1 MTALDALGISDPFP
15 IQASTIPVAL
25 GGADIIGQAKTG
37 TGKTLAFGIPVL
49 QRIEHDAAAAEG
61 EKPAAE
67 APAAASAPAAKASG
81 SSRRRGRSSGNSGT
95 QLAPA
100 GGSPQALIVVPT
112 RELAV
117 QVCTDLAAAGS
128 TESVRVQALY
138 GGRAYEPQVK
148 ALSEGIDVAVA
159 TPGRLLD
166 LVNQGHLRLDRV
178 RTLVLDEADEM
189 LDLGFLPDVERIM
202 KQLPATRQ
210 TMLFSA
216 TMPGAVISLARQY
229 MSRPTHIRAAD
240 PNDEGVSVANIKQFV
255 YRAHDLDKIEML
267 ARILQARGRG
277 LTMVFARTK
286 RAVARITEELQDRHF
301 AVGAV
306 HGDLAQGAR
315 EQALR
320 AFRNGKVDVL
330 VATDVAARGID
341 VEGVTHVVNYQ
352 CPEDEKV
359 YTHRIGRTG
368 RAGRTGTSVT
378 LVDWE
383 DMPRWGLINKA
394 LVLDYAEPVELYS
407 TSTQLFADLDIPEG
421 AKGALPKQDRVRA
434 GLDAEELEDLG
445 ETGRRGKGP
454 KKAAP
459 EPEPE
464 PRRERTARQRRRTR
478 NGRGA
483 ADVAGPT
490 AEQAATLGAAPV
502 TELFRAPGAAEAAE
516 RTDAG
521 TQALKSEPTA
531 AQPRRTGD
539 EPKTGGRS
547 RRTRGSK
554 VETPAVER
562 EAGMLTEAPASAEA
576 APVSDAAAATGTP
589 ALETAAAEATAATA
603 LEAAPAERPKRTR
616 TRKRAGVA
624 PAEPEAADGGS
635 ATVGGTTVGGVGAGG
650 TGAGGTTTA
659 ETVAEAA
666 AAAVAAVAE
675 SVLGKPNET
684 GSGAEAEAA
693 ERPAK
698 KRTRKRVAAPSAAT
712 ETAGESAATENA
724 ANVAAEP
731 TVAAAGSDGAEA
743 EQAAT
748 KPARKRA
755 TRKATSAATTIDKA
769 ADAEA
774 AIEQTGSEQ
783 AVSKRTVSAKT
794 GSAGPAETEA
804 ASGRAAETAPEPKRA
819 RPAKKAAASRPKNAR
834 GGKDASADSGR
845 GNSIR
850 LAPGS
855 LADPDAPAPE
865 PVRPAPVTEPVE
877 LSEPVFTQEPILPT
891 SQRAPRSPR
900 KRPAKKSV
908 AAQGSANSS
917 SAASSAISAS
927 VSVEH
932 SDGQADEQS
941 GKKADKKKA
950 DKRSGTQAD
959 DLSDKQSDQQSAEG
973 TQAEDEQPTT
983 AILDAVNVGP
993 VANRRRV
1000 QI

>member
-1 MTALDALGISDPFP
+1 M
-15 IQASTIPVAL
+15 
-25 GGADIIGQAKTG
+25 
-37 TGKTLAFGIPVL
+37 L
-49 QRIEHDAAAAEG
+49 QRIEHDADG
-61 EKPAAE
+61 GQPAAE
-67 APAAASAPAAKASG
+67 TPPAAPAAKPAG

-189 LDLGFLPDVERIM
+189 LDLGFLPDVERII

-229 MSRPTHIRAAD
+229 MNRPTHIRAAD
-240 PNDEGVSVANIKQFV
+240 PHDEGVSVANIKQFV

-394 LVLDYAEPVELYS
+394 LVLDYAEPVEIYS
-407 TSTQLFADLDIPEG
+407 TSPLLFADLDIPEG
-421 AKGALPKQDRVRA
+421 SKGALPKQDRVRA

-454 KKAAP
+454 KRSAP

-478 NGRGA
+478 GGHGSDA
-483 ADVAGPT
+483 AGPS

-502 TELFRAPGAAEAAE
+502 TELFREPGAVPADADGQAAEAGQPTGQRGRTAE
-516 RTDAG
+516 
-521 TQALKSEPTA
+521 EP
-531 AQPRRTGD
+531 R
-539 EPKTGGRS
+539 TGGRG
-547 RRTRGSK
+547 RRTRGPK
-554 VETPAVER
+554 AETPVVES
-562 EAGMLTEAPASAEA
+562 EAAASIGTPAGVELAPAS
-576 APVSDAAAATGTP
+576 
-589 ALETAAAEATAATA
+589 EATATTA
-603 LEAAPAERPKRTR
+603 ETTSELTSAERPKRTR

-624 PAEPEAADGGS
+624 PAEPETAAGD
-635 ATVGGTTVGGVGAGG
+635 AA
-650 TGAGGTTTA
+650 AA
-659 ETVAEAA
+659 EAVAEAA

-675 SVLGKPNET
+675 SVLGKPSKPEA
-684 GSGAEAEAA
+684 GSGAGSESTVATEAAAA

-698 KRTRKRVAAPSAAT
+698 KRTRKRVAAPAETAAT
-712 ETAGESAATENA
+712 EAAAVEAVSSEVAAIEKA
-724 ANVAAEP
+724 ANVAAVEP
-731 TVAAAGSDGAEA
+731 AAAGSDGAET
-743 EQAAT
+743 EQAAA

-755 TRKATSAATTIDKA
+755 ARKATSEKATIGESTNA
-769 ADAEA
+769 EADAA
-774 AIEQTGSEQ
+774 APAEQ
-783 AVSKRTVSAKT
+783 APTKRTTAKRTVSART
-794 GSAGPAETEA
+794 GATETAEKAGTETASAGQ
-804 ASGRAAETAPEPKRA
+804 AAETPTATEPKRA
-819 RPAKKAAASRPKNAR
+819 RTAKKAASRPRNAK
-834 GGKDASADSGR
+834 GGKDASAESVR

-865 PVRPAPVTEPVE
+865 PVRPAPVNEPVE
-877 LSEPVFTQEPILPT
+877 LSEPVFTQDPILPS
-891 SQRAPRSPR
+891 SQRPARSPR

-908 AAQGSANSS
+908 AAQGSAGSS
-917 SAASSAISAS
+917 SAAGSAISAS
-927 VSVEH
+927 VPVEH
-932 SDGQADEQS
+932 PEKQADRQSEKQSDEQS
-941 GKKADKKKA
+941 
-950 DKRSGTQAD
+950 
-959 DLSDKQSDQQSAEG
+959 DQG
-973 TQAEDEQPTT
+973 TQAEGEQPTT